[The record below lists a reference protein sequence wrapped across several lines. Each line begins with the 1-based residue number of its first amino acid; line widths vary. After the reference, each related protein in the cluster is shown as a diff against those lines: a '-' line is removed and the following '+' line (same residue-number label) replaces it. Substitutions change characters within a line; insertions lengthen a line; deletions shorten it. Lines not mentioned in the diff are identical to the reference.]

1 MSAPATER
9 QVSYLTSLLDDRVFD
24 TDKRNEALAKIRLGD
39 MDKTTASSLID
50 SLLRA
55 PKVRAAAA
63 AAPRVELEE
72 GGMYMHDGTVYH
84 IRRSNAGH
92 LYAVKLVGRKFE
104 FVRGMMN
111 VLTPEH
117 QLTLEQAKAYGVQYG
132 VCCVCGRTL
141 TNEVSVAEGIGPIC
155 AGRF

>member
-1 MSAPATER
+1 MIAPASDR
-9 QVSYLTSLLDDRVFD
+9 QVNYLTSLLNERVFD
-24 TDKRNEALAKIRLGD
+24 TDKRDEALAKIRLGD
-39 MDKTTASSLID
+39 MDKSTASYFID
-50 SLLRA
+50 LLLRA
-55 PKVRAAAA
+55 PKIRA

-72 GGMYMHDGTVYH
+72 GGMYMYEGTVYH

-92 LYAVKLVGRKFE
+92 LYAVKLVGRSFQ

>member
-9 QVSYLTSLLDDRVFD
+9 QVSYLTSLLNDRVFD
-24 TDKRNEALAKIRLGD
+24 TDKRDEALAKIRLGD
-39 MDKTTASSLID
+39 MDKSSASTLID
-50 SLLRA
+50 ALLRA

-63 AAPRVELEE
+63 APRVDLQE

-92 LYAVKLVGRKFE
+92 LYAVKLVGRSFQ

-111 VLTPEH
+111 VLTPDH

-141 TNEVSVAEGIGPIC
+141 ANEVSVAEGIGPIC